1 MESKK
6 IKISSEIAYIFA
18 IVALAFSVAMITITD
33 FGVSMIVAPAYILSQ
48 KLGFLTFGQS
58 EYIIQG
64 LMFVVFCI
72 LMKKVKLIYFSSF
85 LSGIVYG
92 AVLDLWRLIPIF
104 NQNVTTANDLQI
116 VTRIVFFVIG
126 MVLTSFTIAVF
137 FKTYLYP
144 QVYDFFVKG
153 ITEHFN
159 LNRAK
164 FKTCF
169 DLTFLVVATAMSLI
183 LFRSFVGVNFGT
195 LIMAVLNGSI
205 IGFFSKF
212 LDKHFEFVPT
222 FKKLAN
228 YFELD

>member
-116 VTRIVFFVIG
+116 VTRIVFFVI
-126 MVLTSFTIAVF
+126 
-137 FKTYLYP
+137 
-144 QVYDFFVKG
+144 
-153 ITEHFN
+153 
-159 LNRAK
+159 
-164 FKTCF
+164 
-169 DLTFLVVATAMSLI
+169 
-183 LFRSFVGVNFGT
+183 
-195 LIMAVLNGSI
+195 
-205 IGFFSKF
+205 
-212 LDKHFEFVPT
+212 
-222 FKKLAN
+222 
-228 YFELD
+228 